1 MKLTV
6 EFLLFS
12 ALLLAFAGGKQEF
25 LDQPENI
32 TVREGGEVR
41 LNCVVNNKL
50 GTLQWT
56 RDDFGLGTSRELAG
70 YSRLENILILLSL
83 IETKKQLEASKSL
96 RRTNRSDST
105 SLSVFFVILSEIEI
119 FTRKILSTICSV
131 IMNLKHSMIKT
142 NLVGFASIYKPN
154 KYYS

>member
-12 ALLLAFAGGKQEF
+12 ALLLAVTGGQQEF
-25 LDQPENI
+25 LDQPESI

-70 YSRLENILILLSL
+70 YSRSV
-83 IETKKQLEASKSL
+83 
-96 RRTNRSDST
+96 
-105 SLSVFFVILSEIEI
+105 SVFFVILSEIEI

-131 IMNLKHSMIKT
+131 IMNLKHRTIKT
-142 NLVGFASIYKPN
+142 NLVGFASIFSQSISRTNIIP
-154 KYYS
+154 S

>member
-6 EFLLFS
+6 KFLVFS
-12 ALLLAFAGGKQEF
+12 AVLLVVTAGQQEF

-41 LNCVVNNKL
+41 LDCVVSNKA

-70 YSRLENILILLSL
+70 YSRSENILNLFL
-83 IETKKQLEASKSL
+83 
-96 RRTNRSDST
+96 
-105 SLSVFFVILSEIEI
+105 FFL
-119 FTRKILSTICSV
+119 
-131 IMNLKHSMIKT
+131 
-142 NLVGFASIYKPN
+142 
-154 KYYS
+154 